1 MSNLLSDHQES
12 QHYTYSRS
20 WDDMETML
28 AKAEKVRNKKYIS
41 NDLLIT
47 KLMVRKGKPS
57 SVQEI

>member
-28 AKAEKVRNKKYIS
+28 AKAEKVRKLN
-41 NDLLIT
+41 LLIT